1 MNTKVKTHGGRD
13 AVIINMNGPD
23 PDWPIAAWVEYA
35 SGHWSLGKFK
45 QNGQYYPDNKAFDD
59 LMLTTYKYR
68 AEYADETKTVFWWPV
83 IGSVSAGIKVSR
95 GTFDM
100 DGNLIEICLLTDE
113 KIAELRMV

>member
-68 AEYADETKTVFWWPV
+68 AEYADKWV
-83 IGSVSAGIKVSR
+83 GSWQLGLTDVMIAYKISR

-100 DGNLIEICLLTDE
+100 NGKLIEICLLTDE
-113 KIAELRMV
+113 QIAELRMV